1 MIQKMPYYHPPV
13 MTAAV
18 IRHLHCKPGGVY
30 VDCTLG
36 GGGHSRAILERIF
49 PTGLLIG
56 IDRDL
61 DALKNAK
68 RKLASYTDN
77 IRLLPGNFGDLKL
90 HLAKLAVPVVDGI
103 VADLGLSLHHLEGS
117 GRGFSFNRDEP
128 LDMRMGPDAE
138 TTGRE
143 LIESLKAH
151 ELAGVFRKY
160 GEERWSKKI
169 AHAIVRHRSEEEI
182 RTSRQLARII
192 EAAVP
197 RVPPSGAKK
206 KEGGRRIHPAT
217 RTFMALRIAVNNEL
231 ENITALMDQAPTILK
246 PGGRLCVIS
255 FHSLE
260 DRIVKHRMR
269 EWETDCTCPPR
280 FPECVCGHKAVLRVL
295 TRKPERPSNGEI
307 AANPMARSAKLRAAE
322 KI

>member
-1 MIQKMPYYHPPV
+1 MSYYHTPV
-13 MTAAV
+13 MTSEV
-18 IRHLHCKPGGVY
+18 IRYLNCRPGGVY

-36 GGGHSRAILERIF
+36 GVGHSRAILERIL

-56 IDRDL
+56 IDRDP

-68 RKLASYTDN
+68 RKLAPFTDN
-77 IRLLPGNFGDLKL
+77 IRLLPGNFGDLEQ
-90 HLAKLAVPVVDGI
+90 HLRKLAVPEVDGI

-138 TTGRE
+138 ITGRE
-143 LIESLKAH
+143 LLGSLKTD
-151 ELAGVFRKY
+151 ELAGIFRNY
-160 GEERWSKKI
+160 GEERWSNKI

-182 RTSRQLARII
+182 LTTRQLARII

-197 RVPPSGAKK
+197 KVSRSRAKK
-206 KEGGRRIHPAT
+206 NKDVRRIHPAT
-217 RTFMALRIAVNNEL
+217 RAFMALRIAVNNEL
-231 ENITALMDQAPTILK
+231 ENINALMDQAPALLK
-246 PGGRLCVIS
+246 TGGRLCVIS

-269 EWETDCTCPPR
+269 EWETSCTCPPQ
-280 FPECVCGHKAVLRVL
+280 FPECVCGHKAVYRVL
-295 TRKPERPSNGEI
+295 TRKPERPSDPEI